1 VTTFLYDSG
10 TLVAIDKRQGE
21 AVRRHEA
28 RLARGHHILVPTP
41 VAAQVVRAPHRQA
54 RLMFALRGCRTVP
67 FEKRHI
73 APVGMLLAESGT
85 SDVVDGFVAVA
96 AAEANAEAVVTSDAD
111 DIRRLLGVLRIR
123 LAVLPP

>member
-1 VTTFLYDSG
+1 MTTFLYDSG

-28 RLARGHHILVPTP
+28 RLARGHHILVPAP
-41 VAAQVVRAPHRQA
+41 VAAQVVRAPRRQE
-54 RLMFALRGCRTVP
+54 RLMFALRGCRTLP
-67 FEKRHI
+67 FEKKHV

-96 AAEANAEAVVTSDAD
+96 AAEANAAVVTSDTD
-111 DIRRLLGVLRIR
+111 DIRRLLRLLGIR

>member
-28 RLARGHHILVPTP
+28 RLARGHRILVPAP

-54 RLMFALRGCRTVP
+54 RLMFSLHGCRTIP
-67 FEKRHI
+67 FEKRHV
-73 APVGMLLAESGT
+73 APVGMLLAQSGT

-96 AAEANAEAVVTSDAD
+96 AAEANAEAVVTADAD
-111 DIRRLLGVLRIR
+111 DIRRLLGVLGIR